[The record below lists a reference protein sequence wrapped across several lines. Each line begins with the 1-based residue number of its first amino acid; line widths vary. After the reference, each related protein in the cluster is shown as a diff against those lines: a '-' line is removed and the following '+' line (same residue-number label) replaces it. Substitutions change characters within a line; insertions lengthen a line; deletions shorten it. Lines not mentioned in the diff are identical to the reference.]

1 MDTQMSEPTYDLAP
15 LEAIIANV
23 GGNPTNVIAILQQ
36 AQDAYGYL
44 PKYVIYRVAE
54 ACSVSPAD
62 VMGVAT
68 FYTQFRLAPVGRH
81 LIMSCQGTACHVN
94 ASERISTV
102 IQDYLGIANGETTAD
117 GAFTLE
123 EVACLGCC
131 SLAPVIMIDGEAYG
145 NLTPDKAIATLKAIQ
160 KRDREEAAGKEEPC
174 A

>member
-1 MDTQMSEPTYDLAP
+1 MDAHMSEPTLDLTP
-15 LEAIIANV
+15 LDAIVAKV

-44 PKYVIYRVAE
+44 PRPVIYGVADV
-54 ACSVSPAD
+54 CGVSPAD

-68 FYTQFRLAPVGRH
+68 FYTQFRLTPVGRH

-94 ASERISTV
+94 ASERISSV
-102 IQDYLGIANGETTAD
+102 IQDYLGIANGETTED

-145 NLTPDKAIATLKAIQ
+145 NLTPDKAITTLKAIQ
-160 KRDREEAAGKEEPC
+160 KRDREQAAGEEEPC